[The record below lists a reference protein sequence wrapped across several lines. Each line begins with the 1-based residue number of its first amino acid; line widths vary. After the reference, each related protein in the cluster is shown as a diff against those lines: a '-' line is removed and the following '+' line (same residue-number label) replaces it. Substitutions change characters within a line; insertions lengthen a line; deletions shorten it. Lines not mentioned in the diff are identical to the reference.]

1 MKKITTLMVMLVCC
15 ICSALAQ
22 TVASTPTAPENI
34 QDGYYMLLV
43 KSADGKTDD
52 NGNFAHANSYDAK
65 GSANDFVG
73 KTLDDPS
80 NYNYV
85 YYITNN
91 NGKLRIKSAFTDNWW
106 ETASGYGDDYRPLQF
121 SIGKGATDFTYQKEG
136 PWTYLNTTTTRKY
149 FNFGFKSEQKDVYVT
164 LNDKNRIGYWDDT
177 NPTGNTA
184 QFQFY
189 AVDIKLPMTVSTV
202 AAPVWYYLVGNV
214 DNPTMISH
222 SSSENTAM
230 RAEGEEAASIND
242 IAKDLWLVEGDFDNG
257 FKFYNYNAKA
267 YLLRYS
273 TSTISQQCLT
283 LRGSAIWGSGIDKW
297 MILPLADNKFTVF
310 EFGKTDFS
318 KVDVWYTADPWVK
331 LGAFSNAAKF
341 SVEAPTF
348 TYTMYDGGDNHNYN
362 TFSAPFDVKL
372 AKSETDVKMY
382 KGVADYEAKKFNM
395 EEIAA
400 APAEAGIFL
409 MGNNVNKTVTLE
421 VTSGVAALEDNEL
434 KGNTTDVVGL
444 EDKLI
449 LGPSTT
455 TNEIGF
461 FAAADGV
468 TTLYANHAYL
478 MRKTLSTVEGL
489 SLSFGGKPTGIG
501 QVSTSDVKNAPIYNL
516 TGRRVNH
523 TVKGQL
529 YIQGGRKFIAR

>member
-22 TVASTPTAPENI
+22 TVASTPTAPQDI

-52 NGNFAHANSYDAK
+52 AGNFAHANSYDAK
-65 GSANDFVG
+65 GSANHFVG
-73 KTLDDPS
+73 TTLDDPS
-80 NYNYV
+80 NYKYV

-91 NGKLRIKSAFTDNWW
+91 DGKLRIKSAFTDNWW
-106 ETASGYGDDYRPLQF
+106 ESASGLGNAYRPQQF
-121 SIGKGATDFTYQKEG
+121 SIGKSATDFTYQLNG
-136 PWTYLNTTTTRKY
+136 SWAYLKTTTTKT
-149 FNFGFKSEQKDVYVT
+149 FTGTKNVFVT
-164 LNDKNRIGYWDDT
+164 LNANNRIGYWDDAD
-177 NPTGNTA
+177 PTSNTA
-184 QFQFY
+184 RFKFY
-189 AVDIKLPMTVSTV
+189 AVDIKLPMTVSSE
-202 AAPVWYYLVGNV
+202 AAPVLYYFVGGV
-214 DNPTMISH
+214 DNPMKISH
-222 SSSENTAM
+222 ATSTSTMM
-230 RAEGEEAASIND
+230 RAESEDAASIND
-242 IAKDLWLVEGDFDNG
+242 IAKDLWFVEGDFDNG
-257 FKFYNYNAKA
+257 FRFYNYNAQA
-267 YLLRYS
+267 HLMRYS
-273 TSTISQQCLT
+273 TDVLSSQTMT
-283 LRGSAIWGSGIDKW
+283 LRKGDALSGGIDKW
-297 MILPLADNKFTVF
+297 AILPLADNKFAVSG
-310 EFGKTDFS
+310 FGTDFS
-318 KVDVWYTADPWVK
+318 TVWYTADPWVK
-331 LGAFSNAAKF
+331 LGAFGNSAKF

-348 TYTMYDGGDNHNYN
+348 TYTMYNGYDGHNYN

-372 AKSETDVKMY
+372 ASSENDVKMY
-382 KGVADYEAKKFNM
+382 KGVADYDAKEFKM
-395 EEIAA
+395 EEITA

-409 MGNNVNKTVTLE
+409 MGNNAKETVTLE
-421 VTSGVAALEDNEL
+421 VTAGVADLQGNEL
-434 KGNTTDVVGL
+434 IGSTTDVEGL

-501 QVSTSDVKNAPIYNL
+501 QVSTSDVKNAPIYDL